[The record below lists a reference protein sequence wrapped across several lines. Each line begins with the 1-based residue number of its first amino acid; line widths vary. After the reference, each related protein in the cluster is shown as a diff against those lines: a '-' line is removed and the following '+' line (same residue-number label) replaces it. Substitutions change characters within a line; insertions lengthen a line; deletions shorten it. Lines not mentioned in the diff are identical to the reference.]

1 MVLIEDA
8 EERLVYDRRTIWL
21 HWVVAGTITFMWL
34 LGRLNHLLPKGPL
47 RLDLWSI
54 HILVGLCLAVLIV
67 ARIVWRLRHGRRLP
81 PAEHGVRHVVAVSVH
96 YLLYLL
102 MIGVVGLGIAHV
114 SGFQMFGAFPLPTF
128 WSKPVNHAIGD
139 WHDLAANIIAAVVV
153 LHALAALYHHY
164 VVRDAVLRRMMP
176 KI

>member
-1 MVLIEDA
+1 MVLIEDV

-47 RLDLWSI
+47 RLNLWSI
-54 HILVGLCLAVLIV
+54 HIIVGFCLAALIV

-81 PAEHGVRHVVAVSVH
+81 PAEHGVRHIAAVSVH

-102 MIGVVGLGIAHV
+102 MIAVVGLGIVHV
-114 SGFQMFGAFPLPTF
+114 SGFRMFGAFPLPTF
-128 WSKPVNHAIGD
+128 WSKSVNHQIGD
-139 WHDLAANIIAAVVV
+139 LHDLAANAIAVVV
-153 LHALAALYHHY
+153 LLHALAALYHHY

-176 KI
+176 RL